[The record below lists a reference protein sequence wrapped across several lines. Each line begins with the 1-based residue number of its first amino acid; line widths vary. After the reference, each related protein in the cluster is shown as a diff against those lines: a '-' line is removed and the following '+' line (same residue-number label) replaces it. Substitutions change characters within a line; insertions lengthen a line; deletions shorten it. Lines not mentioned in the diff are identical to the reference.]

1 MSSSSTARS
10 VIVLIDDLIFE
21 TKIRST
27 AASLGVGAAVVKSA
41 TDLSAALDSEAAAL
55 VIVDLNIAGSDAI
68 EAIRAS
74 VGHASRPHVLAFVS
88 HVDEDLATRARQ
100 AGADEVMPR
109 SRFNAE
115 LPRLL
120 ETGAA

>member
-1 MSSSSTARS
+1 MSSSPTARS
-10 VIVLIDDLIFE
+10 VIVLINDLIFE

-27 AASLGVGAAVVKSA
+27 AASLGVGAALVKTV
-41 TDLSAALDSEAAAL
+41 TDLSVALDAEAAAL
-55 VIVDLNIAGSDAI
+55 VIVDLNTGGSDAI
-68 EAIRAS
+68 EAIRTSA
-74 VGHASRPHVLAFVS
+74 GHPGQPHVLAFVS
-88 HVDEDLATRARQ
+88 HVDQDLATQARQ

-120 ETGAA
+120 GTGAA

>member
-1 MSSSSTARS
+1 MSSSPTARS

-27 AASLGVGAAVVKSA
+27 AASLGVAAAVVKSA
-41 TDLSAALDSEAAAL
+41 TDLSAALDAEAAAL
-55 VIVDLNIAGSDAI
+55 VIVDLNTGGRDVL
-68 EAIRAS
+68 EAIRTS
-74 VGHASRPHVLAFVS
+74 VGHASQPHVLAFVS
-88 HVDEDLATRARQ
+88 HVDEDLATRARE
-100 AGADEVMPR
+100 AGAHEVMPR
-109 SRFNAE
+109 SRFSAE

>member
-1 MSSSSTARS
+1 MSSSPPARS

-27 AASLGVGAAVVKSA
+27 AASLGVAAAVVKSV
-41 TDLSAALDSEAAAL
+41 TDLSAALNAEAAAL
-55 VIVDLNIAGSDAI
+55 VIVDLNTGGDAI
-68 EAIRAS
+68 EAIRTSAR
-74 VGHASRPHVLAFVS
+74 HATQPRVLAFVS
-88 HVDEDLATRARQ
+88 HVDQDLATSARE

-109 SRFNAE
+109 SRFNIE

-120 ETGAA
+120 DSSAT

>member
-1 MSSSSTARS
+1 MSSSPTARS

-27 AASLGVGAAVVKSA
+27 AASLGVGAAMVKSA
-41 TDLSAALDSEAAAL
+41 TDLSAALDAKAAAL
-55 VIVDLNIAGSDAI
+55 VIVDLNTGSDAI
-68 EAIRAS
+68 EAIRTSA
-74 VGHASRPHVLAFVS
+74 GHACQPHVLAFVS
-88 HVDEDLATRARQ
+88 HVDEDLATRARE

-109 SRFNAE
+109 SRFSAE